1 MFLLQK
7 CTHQAKTGK
16 EKKTMSSDSK
26 QNEPNGEFDEA
37 TLRKMLA
44 GGTESA
50 LQAGE
55 YLLKQN
61 AGHRV
66 AIHEMRRVHNQ
77 MQREAAAICEPAN
90 LMGVVTEV
98 ERNGQLRAAVHFDGL
113 PAVRANIHP
122 SLNPETVTIGA
133 GVYVTGDRGCV
144 LGFSNHCP
152 WKHVGTFEE
161 HIEDRKRALVRYQ
174 EHVVPVKLVNG
185 LADKPLVRGDRI
197 GFNLEAGMA
206 FVQLAEP
213 DSSHL
218 FTDDLPDDDFSQLA
232 GLDSQIRLIKRV
244 VGFHLQYP
252 HTAKRFRLSGKR
264 GILLLGPP
272 GNAKTRLARCVA
284 KHLEKLFPGKPC
296 RFQSVCGSE
305 DYSQW
310 LGGTERQLK
319 KRFDAARRAAKD
331 GRVVLFF
338 DEIDSLAKM
347 RGTDHGSSA
356 PDRILGTFLGMMADV
371 QKSLDDNVLVIA
383 ATNRASLLDPGVTR
397 PGRLD
402 YKITIPPP
410 NRRAAEAILKC
421 YLAGYPLAGS
431 LDELLAPL
439 VHRLF
444 SPSGPYAGLV
454 AVRLSDGRRITV
466 HGRELISG
474 AILESV
480 VLRAA
485 EAAAYREPDTKIME
499 AITADDLA
507 ASLDGELLGLV
518 GLLSP
523 ANVKAYITSV
533 PQDAHAV
540 EVLSQSSFGSAYVR
554 ATH

>member
-1 MFLLQK
+1 
-7 CTHQAKTGK
+7 
-16 EKKTMSSDSK
+16 MSNNNNK
-26 QNEPNGEFDEA
+26 QGRQDDTNEPNGELDEA
-37 TLRKMLA
+37 TLGKMLD
-44 GGTESA
+44 GGPEA
-50 LQAGE
+50 AKKAGE

-61 AGHRV
+61 ACYRL
-66 AIHEMRRVHNQ
+66 AMHEMRRVQNQ
-77 MQREAAAICEPAN
+77 MRREAAAICEPAN
-90 LMGVVTEV
+90 LLGTVTEV
-98 ERNGQLRAAVHFDGL
+98 EHNGQLRATVHVDGL
-113 PAVRANIHP
+113 PAVRANVHP
-122 SLNPETVTIGA
+122 SIEPEKVTIGTA
-133 GVYVTGDRGCV
+133 VYLTNDRGCV
-144 LGFSNHCP
+144 LGFSDHCP
-152 WKHVGTFEE
+152 WRHVGTFEE

-174 EHVVPVKLVNG
+174 EHIVPVKLVNG
-185 LADKPLVRGDRI
+185 LADKPLARGDRI

-213 DSSHL
+213 DSLHL
-218 FTDDLPDDDFSQLA
+218 FTEDVPDDDFSQLA
-232 GLDSQIRLIKRV
+232 GLDPQISLIKRV
-244 VGFHLQYP
+244 VGFHLQHP
-252 HTAKRFRLSGKR
+252 ETAQRFKLNGKR

-284 KHLEKLFPGKPC
+284 NHVHKLLPGTPC

-305 DYSQW
+305 DYSMW

-319 KRFDAARRAAKD
+319 ERFAAARRAAKD

-347 RGTDHGSSA
+347 RGADHGSSA
-356 PDRILGTFLGMMADV
+356 PDRILGTFLGMLADV
-371 QKSLDDNVLVIA
+371 QKSLDENILIMA
-383 ATNRASLLDPGVTR
+383 ATNRASLLDPALTR

-402 YKITIPPP
+402 YKIMIPPP

-421 YLAGYPLAGS
+421 YLTGYPLAATVE
-431 LDELLAPL
+431 ELLAPL

-444 SPSGPYAGLV
+444 SPSGPYAELI
-454 AVRLSDGRRITV
+454 AVRLSDGRRITI

-485 EAAAYREPDTKIME
+485 EAAGYREPDTKIME
-499 AITADDLA
+499 AITADDLV

-523 ANVKAYITSV
+523 SNVKAYITSI
-533 PQDAHAV
+533 PQDAHPV
-540 EVLSQSSFGSAYVR
+540 EVLPQSTIGSAYVR